1 MNFKIKQQLIIAFI
15 AIATVSILV
24 SSILIGTNAISESEA
39 AIKHQVEQKL
49 VAARDLKKSQVEDY
63 FNLINNQIKVASSSP
78 WLINAT
84 GSLITAF
91 FDYPLQSGEKI
102 EITAIEHYYNNEFN
116 RVYKDRNDGK
126 SADINKLLTNLSD
139 NALPLQQDYIARN
152 TNPLGSKDSL
162 IKTDNNSTYDLLHQE
177 YHPALRKYLKTYGF
191 YDIFIVEP
199 DSGHIVYSV
208 FKELDF
214 ATSLLTG
221 PYRNSGLAEAFNQG
235 MKLKDSDD
243 SVLIDFAPYVPS
255 YSAAASFI
263 ASPIMRNGKRL
274 GILIYQM
281 PIDGIN
287 SIMTNKRSWKD
298 TGFGE
303 SGETYLVGS
312 DNLLRS
318 QSRFLIEDKNG
329 YLAAM
334 KSQTDKATLAKINAT
349 ESAIGLQS
357 VNNISTQQAGAGESG
372 VSYLKD
378 YRGEPVISAY
388 TPITVQGH
396 TWALLSEIDQ
406 KEAFFHL
413 EELIDSIIFTTFITA
428 IALILIM
435 AGLGA
440 LFTRILVRPIETFSD
455 KVTQIT
461 SQKDLTLRVSTE
473 GDNEFSTLGV
483 ALNSMLDS
491 LTTFT
496 GNMRDS
502 AKHLETN
509 SSQLNQ
515 ASMNAAEQVNQQ
527 NAEVNA
533 AATATTELSASISEV
548 AQSAEQAA
556 SQMRT
561 TRDQVNNSMKVA
573 NETQTD
579 IYKLQ
584 ENMDSAIGAM
594 TQLETESQGIGA
606 VLDVI
611 QNIAEQTNLLALNA
625 AIEAARAGEQGRGFA
640 VVADEVRTLASR
652 TASSTGE
659 IRTKIE
665 SLQKGVETALVS
677 VQASQKNTQTSI
689 KKVESTVSSMQEVT
703 GYVDQVDQMNAHI
716 ATAAEEQ
723 SYVTEEIN
731 RNVLLIKD
739 LSDTIL
745 QHATS
750 ITGLSD
756 EVSAISVDI
765 HQQVDQFKT

>member
-1 MNFKIKQQLIIAFI
+1 MNLKIKQQLIIAFV
-15 AIATVSILV
+15 AIAAVSILV
-24 SSILIGTNAISESEA
+24 SSVLIGSNAISVSEI
-39 AIKHQVEQKL
+39 AIKSQVEQNL
-49 VAARDLKKSQVEDY
+49 VAARDLKKSQIEDY
-63 FNLINNQIKVASSSP
+63 FNLINNQIQLASSAP
-78 WLINAT
+78 WLIDSADY
-84 GSLITAF
+84 LKTAF
-91 FDYPLQSGEKI
+91 FDYPLQTGGKI
-102 EITAIEHYYNNEFN
+102 ELSAIEGYYNNEFN
-116 RVYKDRNDGK
+116 RVYKENNNGA
-126 SADINKLLTNLSD
+126 SANINALLTSISD
-139 NALPLQQDYIARN
+139 NALFLQQDYIALN

-162 IKTDNNSTYDLLHQE
+162 IKTNNNSAYDLLHQE
-177 YHPALRKYLKTYGF
+177 YHPPLRKYLQTYGF

-199 DSGHIVYSV
+199 DSGHIIYSV

-221 PYRNSGLAEAFNQG
+221 PYSKSGLAEAFNQG
-235 MKLKDSDD
+235 MRLENANDT
-243 SVLIDFAPYVPS
+243 VLIDFSPYLPS

-263 ASPIMRNGKRL
+263 ASPIMRDGERL

-287 SIMTNKRSWKD
+287 NIMTNKSSWKD

-334 KSQTDKATLAKINAT
+334 ESQTDKATLAKINAT
-349 ESAIGLQS
+349 ESAIGLQT
-357 VNNISTQQAGAGESG
+357 VNNISTQQATAGKSG
-372 VSYLKD
+372 VSYLED

-388 TPITVQGH
+388 TPIKVLGH

-406 KEAFFHL
+406 KEAFFQL

-428 IALILIM
+428 VALIIIM

-440 LFTRILVRPIETFSD
+440 LFTRILIRPIEIFSN

-461 SQKDLTLRVSTE
+461 SQKDLSLRVPTQ
-473 GDNEFSTLGV
+473 GNNEFSILGA

-509 SSQLNQ
+509 SSKLNQ

-533 AATATTELSASISEV
+533 AATATTELSASINEV

-584 ENMDSAIGAM
+584 ENMDAAIGAM
-594 TQLETESQGIGA
+594 AQLETESQGIGA

-665 SLQKGVETALVS
+665 SLQKGVETALLS
-677 VQASQKNTQTSI
+677 VQASQKNTQISI
-689 KKVESTVSSMQEVT
+689 EKVESTVSSMQEVT

-723 SYVTEEIN
+723 SQVTEEIN

-750 ITGLSD
+750 ITGLSND
-756 EVSAISVDI
+756 VSDISVDI
-765 HQQVDQFKT
+765 HHQVDQFKI

>member
-1 MNFKIKQQLIIAFI
+1 MNLKIKQQLIIAFV
-15 AIATVSILV
+15 AIAAVSILV
-24 SSILIGTNAISESEA
+24 SSVLIGSNAISVSEI
-39 AIKHQVEQKL
+39 AIKSQVEQNL
-49 VAARDLKKSQVEDY
+49 VAARDLKKSQIEDY
-63 FNLINNQIKVASSSP
+63 FNLINNQIQLASSAP
-78 WLINAT
+78 WLIDSADY
-84 GSLITAF
+84 LKTAF
-91 FDYPLQSGEKI
+91 FDYPLQTGGKI
-102 EITAIEHYYNNEFN
+102 ELSAIEGYYNNEFN
-116 RVYKDRNDGK
+116 RVYKENNNGA
-126 SADINKLLTNLSD
+126 SANINALLTSISD
-139 NALPLQQDYIARN
+139 NALFLQQDYIALN

-162 IKTDNNSTYDLLHQE
+162 IKTNNNSAYDLLHQE
-177 YHPALRKYLKTYGF
+177 YHPPLRKYLQTYGF

-199 DSGHIVYSV
+199 DSGHIIYSV

-221 PYRNSGLAEAFNQG
+221 PYSKSGLAEAFNQG
-235 MKLKDSDD
+235 MRLENANDT
-243 SVLIDFAPYVPS
+243 VLIDFSPYLPS

-263 ASPIMRNGKRL
+263 ASPIMRDGERL

-287 SIMTNKRSWKD
+287 NIMTNKSSWKD

-334 KSQTDKATLAKINAT
+334 ESQTDKATLAKINAT
-349 ESAIGLQS
+349 ESAIGLQT
-357 VNNISTQQAGAGESG
+357 VNNISTQQATAGKSG
-372 VSYLKD
+372 VSYLED

-388 TPITVQGH
+388 TPIKVLGH

-406 KEAFFHL
+406 KEAFFQL

-428 IALILIM
+428 VALIIIM

-440 LFTRILVRPIETFSD
+440 LFTRILIRPIEIFSN

-461 SQKDLTLRVSTE
+461 SQKDLSLRVPTQ
-473 GDNEFSTLGV
+473 GNNEFSILGA

-533 AATATTELSASISEV
+533 AATATTELSASINEV

-584 ENMDSAIGAM
+584 ENMDAAIGAM
-594 TQLETESQGIGA
+594 AQLETESQGIGA

-665 SLQKGVETALVS
+665 SLQKGVETALLS
-677 VQASQKNTQTSI
+677 VQASQKNTQISI
-689 KKVESTVSSMQEVT
+689 EKVESTVSSMQEVT

-723 SYVTEEIN
+723 SQVTEEIN

-750 ITGLSD
+750 ITGLSND
-756 EVSAISVDI
+756 VSDISVDI
-765 HQQVDQFKT
+765 HHQVDQFKI

>member
-1 MNFKIKQQLIIAFI
+1 MNLKIKQQLIIAFV
-15 AIATVSILV
+15 AIAAVSILV
-24 SSILIGTNAISESEA
+24 SSVLIGSNAISVSEI
-39 AIKHQVEQKL
+39 AIKSQVEQNL
-49 VAARDLKKSQVEDY
+49 VAARDLKKSQIEDY
-63 FNLINNQIKVASSSP
+63 FNLINNQIQLASSAP
-78 WLINAT
+78 WLIDSADY
-84 GSLITAF
+84 LKTAF
-91 FDYPLQSGEKI
+91 FDYPLQTGGKI
-102 EITAIEHYYNNEFN
+102 ELSAIEGYYNNEFN
-116 RVYKDRNDGK
+116 RVYKENNNGA
-126 SADINKLLTNLSD
+126 SANINALLTSISD
-139 NALPLQQDYIARN
+139 NALFLQQDYIALN

-162 IKTDNNSTYDLLHQE
+162 IKTNNNSAYDLLHQE
-177 YHPALRKYLKTYGF
+177 YHPPLRKYLQTYGF

-199 DSGHIVYSV
+199 DSGHIIYSV

-221 PYRNSGLAEAFNQG
+221 PYSKSGLAEAFNQG
-235 MKLKDSDD
+235 MRLENANDT
-243 SVLIDFAPYVPS
+243 VLIDFSPYLPS

-263 ASPIMRNGKRL
+263 ASPIMRDGERL

-287 SIMTNKRSWKD
+287 NIMTNKSSWKD

-334 KSQTDKATLAKINAT
+334 ESQTDKATLAKINAT
-349 ESAIGLQS
+349 ESAIGLQT
-357 VNNISTQQAGAGESG
+357 VNNISTQQATAGKSG
-372 VSYLKD
+372 VSYLED

-388 TPITVQGH
+388 TPIKVLGH

-406 KEAFFHL
+406 KEAFFQL

-428 IALILIM
+428 VALIIIM

-440 LFTRILVRPIETFSD
+440 LFTRILIRPIEIFSN

-461 SQKDLTLRVSTE
+461 SQKDLSLRVPTQ
-473 GDNEFSTLGV
+473 GNNEFSILGA

-533 AATATTELSASISEV
+533 TATATTELSASINEV

-584 ENMDSAIGAM
+584 ENMDAAIGAM
-594 TQLETESQGIGA
+594 AQLETESQGIGA

-665 SLQKGVETALVS
+665 SLQKGVETALLS
-677 VQASQKNTQTSI
+677 VQASQKNTQISI
-689 KKVESTVSSMQEVT
+689 EKVESTVSSMQEVT

-723 SYVTEEIN
+723 SQVTEEIN

-750 ITGLSD
+750 ITGLSND
-756 EVSAISVDI
+756 VSDISVDI
-765 HQQVDQFKT
+765 HHQVDQFKI

>member
-1 MNFKIKQQLIIAFI
+1 MNLKIKQQLIIAFV
-15 AIATVSILV
+15 AIAAVSILV
-24 SSILIGTNAISESEA
+24 SSVLIGSNAISVSEI
-39 AIKHQVEQKL
+39 AIKSQVEQNL
-49 VAARDLKKSQVEDY
+49 VAARDLKKSQIEDY
-63 FNLINNQIKVASSSP
+63 FNLINNQIQLASSAP
-78 WLINAT
+78 WLIDSADY
-84 GSLITAF
+84 LKTAF
-91 FDYPLQSGEKI
+91 FDYPLQTGGKI
-102 EITAIEHYYNNEFN
+102 ELSAIEGYYNNEFN
-116 RVYKDRNDGK
+116 RVYKENNNGA
-126 SADINKLLTNLSD
+126 SANINALLTSISD
-139 NALPLQQDYIARN
+139 NALFLQQDYIALN

-162 IKTDNNSTYDLLHQE
+162 IKTNNNSAYDLLHQE
-177 YHPALRKYLKTYGF
+177 YHPPLRKYLQTYGF

-199 DSGHIVYSV
+199 DSGHIIYSV

-221 PYRNSGLAEAFNQG
+221 PYSKSGLAEAFNQG
-235 MKLKDSDD
+235 MRLENANDT
-243 SVLIDFAPYVPS
+243 VLIDFSPYLPS

-263 ASPIMRNGKRL
+263 ASPIMRDGERL

-287 SIMTNKRSWKD
+287 NIMTNKSSWKD

-334 KSQTDKATLAKINAT
+334 ESQTDKATLAKINAT
-349 ESAIGLQS
+349 ESAIGLQT
-357 VNNISTQQAGAGESG
+357 VNNISTQQATAGKSG
-372 VSYLKD
+372 VSYLED

-388 TPITVQGH
+388 TPIKVLGH

-406 KEAFFHL
+406 KEAFFQL

-428 IALILIM
+428 VALIIIM

-440 LFTRILVRPIETFSD
+440 LFTRILIRPIEIFSN

-461 SQKDLTLRVSTE
+461 SQKDLSLRVPTQ
-473 GDNEFSTLGV
+473 GNNEFSILGA

-533 AATATTELSASISEV
+533 AATATTELSASINEV

-584 ENMDSAIGAM
+584 ENMDAAIGAM
-594 TQLETESQGIGA
+594 AQLETESQGIGA

-665 SLQKGVETALVS
+665 SLQKGVETALLS
-677 VQASQKNTQTSI
+677 VQASQKNTQISI
-689 KKVESTVSSMQEVT
+689 EKVESTVSSMQEVT

-723 SYVTEEIN
+723 SQVTEEIN

-739 LSDTIL
+739 LSDSIL

-750 ITGLSD
+750 ITGLSND
-756 EVSAISVDI
+756 VSDISVDI
-765 HQQVDQFKT
+765 HHQVDQFKI

>member
-1 MNFKIKQQLIIAFI
+1 MNLKIKQQLIIAFI
-15 AIATVSILV
+15 TIAAA
-24 SSILIGTNAISESEA
+24 SILISSVLIGRNAISESEI
-39 AIKHQVEQKL
+39 AIRHQVEQKL
-49 VAARDLKKSQVEDY
+49 VAARDLKKSQIEDY
-63 FNLINNQIKVASSSP
+63 FKLINNQLRIASSAP
-78 WLINAT
+78 WLIDSADY
-84 GSLITAF
+84 LKTAF
-91 FDYPLQSGEKI
+91 FDYPLQTGGKI
-102 EITAIEHYYNNEFN
+102 ELSAIENYYNNEFN
-116 RVYKDRNDGK
+116 RVYKENNDGE
-126 SADINKLLTNLSD
+126 SADTNALLSNISD
-139 NALPLQQDYIARN
+139 NALFLQQDYIALN
-152 TNPLGSKDSL
+152 PNPLGNKDSL
-162 IKTDNNSTYDLLHQE
+162 IKTNNNSAYDLLHQE
-177 YHPALRKYLKTYGF
+177 YHPQLRQYLQTYGF

-199 DSGHIVYSV
+199 DSGHIIYSV

-221 PYRNSGLAEAFNQG
+221 PYSQTGLAEAFKQG
-235 MKLKDSDD
+235 MKLENPNDT
-243 SVLIDFAPYVPS
+243 VLVDFAPYLPS

-263 ASPIMRNGKRL
+263 ASPIMRDGERL
-274 GILIYQM
+274 GVLIFQM

-287 SIMTNKRSWKD
+287 NIMTNNNSWKE

-312 DNLLRS
+312 DHLLRS
-318 QSRFLIEDKNG
+318 QSRFLIENKDN
-329 YLAAM
+329 YLTAM
-334 KSQTDKATLAKINAT
+334 KSQTDKGTLAKISAT
-349 ESAIGLQS
+349 GSAIGLQK
-357 VNNISTQQAGAGESG
+357 VNNISTQQATSGESG

-378 YRGEPVISAY
+378 YRDEAVISAY
-388 TPITVQGH
+388 TPINVLGH
-396 TWALLSEIDQ
+396 NWVLLSEIDQ
-406 KEAFFHL
+406 QEAFAHL
-413 EELIDSIIFTTFITA
+413 EELVDSIIVTTMITA
-428 IALILIM
+428 AALIIIM
-435 AGLGA
+435 AALA
-440 LFTRILVRPIETFSD
+440 TLFTRVLVHPIETFSK
-455 KVTQIT
+455 KVKQIT
-461 SQKDLTLRVSTE
+461 SQKDLSLRIPTQ
-473 GDNEFSTLGV
+473 GNNEFSSLGL

-491 LTTFT
+491 LSTFT
-496 GNMRDS
+496 DNMRDS
-502 AKHLETN
+502 AKYLETN

-515 ASMNAAEQVNQQ
+515 ASIDAAEQVNQQ
-527 NAEVNA
+527 NAEINA

-561 TRDQVNNSMKVA
+561 TRDQVNNSMAVA

-579 IYKLQ
+579 IYQLQ
-584 ENMDSAIGAM
+584 KNMDAAIGAM

-665 SLQKGVETALVS
+665 SLQQGVETALLS
-677 VQASQKNTQTSI
+677 VQASQKNTQISI
-689 KKVESTVSSMQEVT
+689 EKVESTVSSMQEVT

-723 SYVTEEIN
+723 SQVTEEIN

-745 QHATS
+745 LHASS

-756 EVSAISVDI
+756 DVSNISVDI

>member
-1 MNFKIKQQLIIAFI
+1 MNFKIKQQLIIAFV
-15 AIATVSILV
+15 AIAAVSILV
-24 SSILIGTNAISESEA
+24 SSILIGSNAISVSEI
-39 AIKHQVEQKL
+39 AIKSQVEQKL
-49 VAARDLKKSQVEDY
+49 VAARDLKKSQIEDY
-63 FNLINNQIKVASSSP
+63 FNLINNQIQLASSAP
-78 WLINAT
+78 WLIDSADY
-84 GSLITAF
+84 LKTAF
-91 FDYPLQSGEKI
+91 FDYPLQTGGKI
-102 EITAIEHYYNNEFN
+102 ELSAIEGYYNNEFN
-116 RVYKDRNDGK
+116 RVYKENNNGV
-126 SADINKLLTNLSD
+126 SANINALLTSISD
-139 NALPLQQDYIARN
+139 NALFLQQDYIALN

-162 IKTDNNSTYDLLHQE
+162 IKTNNNSAYDLLHQE
-177 YHPALRKYLKTYGF
+177 YHPPLRKYLQTYGF

-199 DSGHIVYSV
+199 DSGHIIYSV

-221 PYRNSGLAEAFNQG
+221 PYSKSGLAEAFSQG
-235 MKLKDSDD
+235 MRLENANDT
-243 SVLIDFAPYVPS
+243 VLIDFSPYLPS

-263 ASPIMRNGKRL
+263 ASPIMRDGERL

-287 SIMTNKRSWKD
+287 NIMTNKSSWKD
-298 TGFGE
+298 IGFGE

-334 KSQTDKATLAKINAT
+334 ESQTDKATLAKINAT
-349 ESAIGLQS
+349 ESAIGLQT
-357 VNNISTQQAGAGESG
+357 VNNISTQQATAGKSG
-372 VSYLKD
+372 VSYLED

-388 TPITVQGH
+388 TPIKVLGH

-406 KEAFFHL
+406 KEAFFQL

-428 IALILIM
+428 VALIIIM

-440 LFTRILVRPIETFSD
+440 LFTRILIRPIEIFSN

-461 SQKDLTLRVSTE
+461 SQKDLSLRVPTQ
-473 GDNEFSTLGV
+473 GNNEFSILGA

-533 AATATTELSASISEV
+533 AATATTELSASINEV

-584 ENMDSAIGAM
+584 ENMDAAIGAM
-594 TQLETESQGIGA
+594 AQLETESQGIGA

-665 SLQKGVETALVS
+665 SLQKGVETALLS
-677 VQASQKNTQTSI
+677 VQASQKNTQISI
-689 KKVESTVSSMQEVT
+689 EKVESTVSSMQEVT

-723 SYVTEEIN
+723 SQVTEEIN

-739 LSDTIL
+739 LSDSIL

-750 ITGLSD
+750 ITGLSND
-756 EVSAISVDI
+756 VSDISVDI
-765 HQQVDQFKT
+765 HHQVDQFKI

>member
-24 SSILIGTNAISESEA
+24 SSILIGTNAISESET

-49 VAARDLKKSQVEDY
+49 IAARDLKKSQVEDY

-78 WLINAT
+78 WLISAT
-84 GSLITAF
+84 DSLKTAF
-91 FDYPLQSGEKI
+91 FEYPLQSGEQI
-102 EITAIEHYYNNEFN
+102 ELSAIEHYYNNEFN
-116 RVYKDRNDGK
+116 RVYKDRNDGQ

-139 NALPLQQDYIARN
+139 NALPLQQDYIALN

-162 IKTDNNSTYDLLHQE
+162 IKTNNNSTYDLLHQE

-199 DSGHIVYSV
+199 DSGHVVYSV

-235 MKLKDSDD
+235 MKLKNPDD
-243 SVLIDFAPYVPS
+243 SVLIDFAPYIPS

-287 SIMTNKRSWKD
+287 NIMTNKRSWKD

-388 TPITVQGH
+388 TPITIQGH

-413 EELIDSIIFTTFITA
+413 EELINSIIFTTLITA
-428 IALILIM
+428 IALILTM
-435 AGLGA
+435 AGLGT

-461 SQKDLTLRVSTE
+461 SQKDLTLRVSTK
-473 GDNEFSTLGV
+473 GDNEFSILGV

-502 AKHLETN
+502 AEHLETN

-515 ASMNAAEQVNQQ
+515 ASMDAAEQVNQQ

-556 SQMRT
+556 NQMRT

-573 NETQTD
+573 NETQAD

-584 ENMDSAIGAM
+584 ENMDNAIGAM
-594 TQLETESQGIGA
+594 AQLETESQGIGA

-677 VQASQKNTQTSI
+677 VQASQKNTQISI

-703 GYVDQVDQMNAHI
+703 GYVDQVDQMNAYI